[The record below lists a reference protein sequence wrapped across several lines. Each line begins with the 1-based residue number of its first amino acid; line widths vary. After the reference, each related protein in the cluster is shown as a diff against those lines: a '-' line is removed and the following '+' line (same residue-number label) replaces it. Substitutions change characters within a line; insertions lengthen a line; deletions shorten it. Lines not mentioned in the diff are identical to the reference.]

1 MLTEIFGI
9 FECLLA
15 QNPTNQD
22 SQLSSFFQTLSKT
35 VRKPKN
41 MGFQGIIS
49 AWKLFQN
56 LLHCKFQKMAEKR
69 NFMVFRA
76 LFYLNYISSQDDL
89 LQREALAGVLL
100 EERKLNIS
108 K

>member
-1 MLTEIFGI
+1 MAAQKWKKLLTESFGI

-22 SQLSSFFQTLSKT
+22 LQLSSFFQTLSKT
-35 VRKPKN
+35 VGKPKN

-69 NFMVFRA
+69 NLWFLELYFIWITFPAKMIYYRGK
-76 LFYLNYISSQDDL
+76 L
-89 LQREALAGVLL
+89 LL
-100 EERKLNIS
+100 ECY
-108 K
+108 